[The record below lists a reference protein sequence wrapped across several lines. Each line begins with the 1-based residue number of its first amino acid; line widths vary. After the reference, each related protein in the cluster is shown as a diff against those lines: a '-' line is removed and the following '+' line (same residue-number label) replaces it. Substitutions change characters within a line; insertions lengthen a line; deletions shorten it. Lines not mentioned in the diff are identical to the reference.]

1 MENTKMSSAL
11 LEYVVAETGEGE
23 LRELN
28 DLQLAVV
35 GGGTAEVTLI

>member
-1 MENTKMSSAL
+1 MQYANIEAVQ
-11 LEYVVAETGEGE
+11 LEIGTNDANDGE

-35 GGGTAEVTLI
+35 GGGGGEVAFV